1 MYEASCRCDVSQV
14 TRWRQARPGL
24 TRRDCLRSAIG
35 SLCYSSSLNLGRQRA
50 PHSQNTAQELRHLE
64 KRSRKPLLLFLLGL
78 FFFFLINV
86 KASSLVQPRK
96 KKGRDARH
104 RTGHMSGRASTDSS
118 RALLAPAPAPAP
130 T

>member
-78 FFFFLINV
+78 FFFFFN
-86 KASSLVQPRK
+86 
-96 KKGRDARH
+96 
-104 RTGHMSGRASTDSS
+104 
-118 RALLAPAPAPAP
+118 
-130 T
+130 